1 MDTCFI
7 RTVSFVPRTR
17 TIKNVNTWYFHT
29 KTSTPIDCLSTY
41 FYRSLVRKTV
51 CFGLYIDKK
60 CVPVVFSESPLNT
73 DTRIIRTLW
82 HVPLVS
88 ILTGFHCPSI
98 CSTQKLLWI
107 PLFHVHG
114 SRTPSFW
121 VTRMTCCGS
130 VDVSNQRLHQELV
143 YRNKPFKEMITT
155 SIAFSPLQY
164 SPAFFFVF
172 ALSQFSEPDHLGAW
186 NRLHHGLT
194 DRWPITSQL
203 NQSLMQKT
211 DVIPLTLILKMTT
224 IPHLQKSKG

>member
-1 MDTCFI
+1 MDTRFI

-51 CFGLYIDKK
+51 CFGLYIDKT
-60 CVPVVFSESPLNT
+60 CVPDVFSESPLNT

-88 ILTGFHCPSI
+88 ILTGFHCTSI

-107 PLFHVHG
+107 PLFHAHG
-114 SRTPSFW
+114 SRTRSFW

-130 VDVSNQRLHQELV
+130 VDVTNQRLHQELV
-143 YRNKPFKEMITT
+143 YWNKSFKEMITT
-155 SIAFSPLQY
+155 SVAFSPLQY
-164 SPAFFFVF
+164 SPAFFFRVRF
-172 ALSQFSEPDHLGAW
+172 LNSVNPTISEPGTGYIMA
-186 NRLHHGLT
+186 
-194 DRWPITSQL
+194 
-203 NQSLMQKT
+203 
-211 DVIPLTLILKMTT
+211 
-224 IPHLQKSKG
+224 